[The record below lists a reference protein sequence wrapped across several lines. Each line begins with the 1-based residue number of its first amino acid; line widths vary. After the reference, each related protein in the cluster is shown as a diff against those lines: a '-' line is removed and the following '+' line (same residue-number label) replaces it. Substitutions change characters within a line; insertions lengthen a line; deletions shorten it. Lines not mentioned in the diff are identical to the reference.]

1 MKGYRFKVFTL
12 DNNEQNKTREREHNN
27 RSVTELNYQRE
38 EKHLFRRIIVEKAFY
53 HEKLIKFSGGKR
65 NVYQSMK
72 VLPLRVK
79 YLGQLRP
86 KFPPRREGEVE
97 TVCHYEKQFHANVIT
112 TTQTSRL
119 LAERAMYFRILMRG
133 SSSIPIARLPGVAIS
148 PKPNSLFKFVK
159 HPLTMMLINQR
170 VTRCIWKLYM
180 LEIFQFFFG
189 ESLSLKVSMKSCKN

>member
-1 MKGYRFKVFTL
+1 MKDINFTIHHRITKSLSEKVWKDIVLKFSPSTTTSRI
-12 DNNEQNKTREREHNN
+12 KREREHNN

-65 NVYQSMK
+65 SVYQSMK

-159 HPLTMMLINQR
+159 HPLTMMLIN
-170 VTRCIWKLYM
+170 
-180 LEIFQFFFG
+180 
-189 ESLSLKVSMKSCKN
+189 